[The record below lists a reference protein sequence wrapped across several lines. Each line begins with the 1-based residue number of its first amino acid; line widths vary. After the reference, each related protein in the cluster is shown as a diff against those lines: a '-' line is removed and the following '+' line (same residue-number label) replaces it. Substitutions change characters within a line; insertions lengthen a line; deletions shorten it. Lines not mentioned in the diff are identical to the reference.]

1 MSSCLIFGNLRN
13 RVWSD
18 AYILPRVASNNGWIK
33 DDRLTRMNSRVVY
46 RDPKNPNILIS
57 QDTQHGTFE
66 KHNLQGGHLG
76 EMNIAGQPTKPA
88 SSHKLKV
95 K

>member
-1 MSSCLIFGNLRN
+1 MSSCLMFGNCN
-13 RVWSD
+13 RGWSD
-18 AYILPRVASNNGWIK
+18 AY
-33 DDRLTRMNSRVVY
+33 
-46 RDPKNPNILIS
+46 
-57 QDTQHGTFE
+57 TQHGTFE

>member
-1 MSSCLIFGNLRN
+1 
-13 RVWSD
+13 
-18 AYILPRVASNNGWIK
+18 
-33 DDRLTRMNSRVVY
+33 MNSRVVY

-76 EMNIAGQPTKPA
+76 EMNIAGQPTTPA